1 MNART
6 KGLMIAVGLGVLLNP
21 LNSSMVS
28 VAIARLQDAFRLD
41 YTVVSWIVFAF
52 YIASAVAQPVMGKAS
67 DLFGRRKIF
76 LAGLVVAFAASLLA
90 ALAPSFG
97 WLIALRIVQSIGT
110 SMTIAVGMAIV
121 RVHVTER
128 QAAALSVL
136 SIFQSGAAAIGPFVG
151 GVLIDWRDWPAI
163 FMVNIP
169 FAAASFA
176 LAWRIIPK
184 DEPPASASRDR
195 SLRRWLESV
204 DAFGIL
210 LFAAGLIA
218 LLVGVLSAK
227 SSGRVTLGPVVI
239 GLIGLASLGAFVRR
253 ELTATSPFIPLRTF
267 AQHPGIARA
276 NVQFMIANALFYSL
290 FFGLPSYLQTVRR
303 IDESHTGLLMLT
315 LGLCSLAASPLAGR
329 WVDRSGPRP
338 ALLSSALLMTF
349 GSVWIVTLTPTT
361 PVIGLSLALAAFGIS
376 NGLNSVG
383 LQAALFESSPKEII
397 GVASGLFN
405 TSRNLGAIL
414 ASLLIGIVMGDR
426 FTFGGFRTLGMILT
440 AVALVLALMSLR
452 RRKSGQAQGT

>member
-1 MNART
+1 MNTRS

-28 VAIARLQDAFRLD
+28 VAIARLQVAFRLD

-67 DLFGRRKIF
+67 DLFGRRRIF

-90 ALAPSFG
+90 ALAPNFG
-97 WLIALRIVQSIGT
+97 WLIALRVVQSIGT
-110 SMTIAVGMAIV
+110 SMTISVGMAIV

-169 FAAASFA
+169 FTVASFA
-176 LAWRIIPK
+176 LAWRMIPK
-184 DEPPASASRDR
+184 DEPPASASRGW

-204 DAFGIL
+204 DAFGIV
-210 LFAAGLIA
+210 LFAAGLVA

-227 SSGRVTLGPVVI
+227 SSGRVSLGPVVI

-253 ELTATSPFIPLRTF
+253 ELTTASPFIPLRAF
-267 AQHPGIARA
+267 AKHPGIARA

-290 FFGLPSYLQTVRR
+290 FFGLPSYLQTVRHLG
-303 IDESHTGLLMLT
+303 ESHTGLLMLT

-349 GSVWIVTLTPTT
+349 GSIWIVTLTPTT
-361 PVIGLSLALAAFGIS
+361 PAIGVTLALAAFGIS

-414 ASLLIGIVMGDR
+414 ASLLIGMVMGER
-426 FTFGGFRTLGMILT
+426 FTFGGFRTLGTILT
-440 AVALVLALMSLR
+440 AVALVLVLMSLR
-452 RRKSGQAQGT
+452 RSKSGQAQGT